1 MNQTHLPRLLVIV
14 LFILV
19 AGFFFVGTLRAFIP
33 AQALSNATVTP
44 MDTLALKTVSTT
56 PAEPENETLGSTPV
70 VTNTGQAGSEEGF
83 TPTPNPTPID
93 KTVYADTTG
102 VIALAILM
110 VVVILVGMA
119 WGGRRPRKK
128 KEPTK

>member
-1 MNQTHLPRLLVIV
+1 MNHTQLPRPLVIV

-19 AGFFFVGTLRAFIP
+19 IGFFLIGTLRAFIP
-33 AQALSNATVTP
+33 AHALSNATVTP
-44 MDTLALKTVSTT
+44 TVTLALKTPSTT
-56 PAEPENETLGSTPV
+56 PVEPENEALGSTLA
-70 VTNTGQAGSEEGF
+70 VTNTRQAGSEEIF

-93 KTVYADTTG
+93 KTVYADTTSI
-102 VIALAILM
+102 IALAILM
-110 VVVILVGMA
+110 VVVILVGIA